1 MYGTDLLSDIFIL
14 GLEDVYTR
22 KQLFQLK
29 PMREMT
35 TVSFEKLVST
45 ASEIA
50 TAKDNVAEALNTT
63 ISGISGDKNKAV
75 ICEFCNS
82 SGFTEEVR
90 KKQCK
95 AWGQSCNE

>member
-1 MYGTDLLSDIFIL
+1 MSTIFIFC
-14 GLEDVYTR
+14 LEDVYTR

-29 PMREMT
+29 PLGEMT
-35 TVSFEKLVST
+35 TVTFEKLIST

-50 TAKDNVAEALNTT
+50 TAKDNVAKALNTT
-63 ISGISGDKNKAV
+63 ISGISGDRNKTV
-75 ICEFCNS
+75 ICGFCNS

-90 KKQCK
+90 KKLCK